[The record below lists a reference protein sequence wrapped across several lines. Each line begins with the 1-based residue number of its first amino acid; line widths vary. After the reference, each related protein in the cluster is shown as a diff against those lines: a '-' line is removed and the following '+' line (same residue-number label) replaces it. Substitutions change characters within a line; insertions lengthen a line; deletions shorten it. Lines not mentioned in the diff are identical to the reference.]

1 MARGRAQGRG
11 QPVDNPNPEFMTLLL
26 NIQRRLD
33 DQAAMM
39 QQQAEMIQNLQQ
51 QHGRVVE
58 PEQKEPDDE
67 DVNMD
72 FDDGGNEL
80 GGNNVEDPPIGAPR
94 GVEQIMG
101 RNLQPQPV

>member
-33 DQAAMM
+33 DQAAIM

-51 QHGRVVE
+51 QQGRVV
-58 PEQKEPDDE
+58 
-67 DVNMD
+67 
-72 FDDGGNEL
+72 
-80 GGNNVEDPPIGAPR
+80 
-94 GVEQIMG
+94 
-101 RNLQPQPV
+101 